1 MNGSRALIFAAAGA
15 FLLAC
20 CAGLAGAV
28 RLAFPD
34 TAGLLPPFERLRPLH
49 ETLALAGL
57 LTGAAGLVLRTM
69 SNAGARPA
77 EAPVAAVM
85 LAFVTL
91 GPLAVLF
98 HAGSGREYFAWPVA
112 GNALLGLGFALI
124 LLEIARAWRVLRD
137 RSPEGLW
144 LIGFGALFV
153 FASTIE
159 SALWLLP
166 SVSGDV
172 VRDLSVQ
179 WHGVDTLF
187 AGLNAFLYGC
197 GVLIVSGKPKP
208 LRSAPLYAIAAIG
221 VLFTFAHH
229 HYISPQ
235 PLIFKIIAL
244 GASLLAVTSFVRRWP
259 VFAAKQPPAHTRAP
273 DDDFW
278 RSVEGWTL
286 VSVASG
292 VLFAI
297 PQVNLLVHG
306 TNLIVIHAMG
316 SMIGVGVVI
325 VVAGGLRLATGA
337 AAKDWKRAR
346 LGMRLVNG
354 ALIGLW
360 LALGADGLIEG
371 VGRAQSDYIAYRD
384 LRDMAL
390 IGFPLFGTVL
400 FAGIVLMSAALAIAY
415 ARAPAPAAA
424 ASRRERRDTG
434 ELV

>member
-1 MNGSRALIFAAAGA
+1 MSGSRALLLAAAGA

-28 RLAFPD
+28 RLVVPD
-34 TAGLLPPFERLRPLH
+34 AGAWLPPFEMLRPLH
-49 ETLALAGL
+49 ETLALGGL
-57 LTGAAGLVLRTM
+57 LSGAAGLVLRVM
-69 SNAGARPA
+69 SDAGGKPA
-77 EAPVAAVM
+77 GAPVACVM
-85 LAFVTL
+85 IAFATL

-98 HAGSGREYFAWPVA
+98 HLGSGREYFAWPA
-112 GNALLGLGFALI
+112 AANALLGLAFALI
-124 LLEIARAWRVLRD
+124 LLEIARAWRLLCD

-144 LIGFGALFV
+144 LIGFGAVFV
-153 FASTIE
+153 LASAIE
-159 SALWLLP
+159 SALWILP

-179 WHGVDTLF
+179 WHSIDTLF

-208 LRSAPLYAIAAIG
+208 LRSAPLFAIAAIG

-235 PLIFKIIAL
+235 PMIFKVLAL
-244 GASLLAVTSFVRRWP
+244 GASMLAVMSFVRRWP
-259 VFAAKQPPAHTRAP
+259 AFAAKQPPAHERAP
-273 DDDFW
+273 DDGLW

-316 SMIGVGVVI
+316 SMIGVGVFI
-325 VVAGGLRLATGA
+325 VVAGGLRLAPRA
-337 AAKDWKRAR
+337 AATDWARANW
-346 LGMRLVNG
+346 GMRLVNG

-360 LALGADGLIEG
+360 VSLGADGLIEG
-371 VGRAQSDYIAYRD
+371 VGRTHAEYFAYRE
-384 LRDMAL
+384 LRDVAL
-390 IGFPLFGTVL
+390 IGFPVFGTAL
-400 FAGIVLMSAALAIAY
+400 FAGIALMSVTLASAY
-415 ARAPAPAAA
+415 VRAPAGAAA
-424 ASRRERRDTG
+424 APAEPRDTG